1 MRYEPP
7 SSSLPLHASALSTT
21 TTVSA
26 DPIAAVLL
34 IGQLHWG
41 LASSQVSCELSLRSL
56 QLLAGQAEGRGPGFE
71 LSQPVDM
78 SSALLGAAGY
88 CRLAQED
95 QLDISFQPAAE
106 PTPGQSTAIRKQSLG
121 LLSSHHE

>member
-7 SSSLPLHASALSTT
+7 SSSLPLHASTMSAT

-26 DPIAAVLL
+26 DPMAAVLL
-34 IGQLHWG
+34 IGQLQWG
-41 LASSQVSCELSLRSL
+41 LASGQVNSKLSLKSL
-56 QLLAGQAEGRGPGFE
+56 QLLAGQAEARGPGFE

-88 CRLAQED
+88 CRLAQEE
-95 QLDISFQPAAE
+95 QLDISFQPAAAAL
-106 PTPGQSTAIRKQSLG
+106 PGMNVITL
-121 LLSSHHE
+121 